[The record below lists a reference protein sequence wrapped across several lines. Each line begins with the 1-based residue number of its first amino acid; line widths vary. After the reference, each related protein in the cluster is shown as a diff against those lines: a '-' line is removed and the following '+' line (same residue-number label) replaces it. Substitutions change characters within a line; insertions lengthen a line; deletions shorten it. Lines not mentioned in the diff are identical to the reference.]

1 MRRSLIAVVVAM
13 IGVLAI
19 TVAPAVRADDNPIK
33 IGFLA
38 PLTGPFADVGKDMV
52 EGVQLALKSLGGKI
66 AGRPVELLIQDT
78 AGDPD
83 TGLSKAR
90 LLVEQSKVDLLTG
103 VYHGGVAMA
112 VAFYAKQKKF
122 PLVITGGRRRG
133 RRDVSDKTAALC
145 LPCLA
150 FDHSDAQGAR
160 LLHSIRDGQA

>member
-1 MRRSLIAVVVAM
+1 MRRSLIAVVVAI
-13 IGVLAI
+13 IGVLAV

-103 VYHGGVAMA
+103 VYHGGVVWRWRSM
-112 VAFYAKQKKF
+112 QS
-122 PLVITGGRRRG
+122 RRN
-133 RRDVSDKTAALC
+133 
-145 LPCLA
+145 
-150 FDHSDAQGAR
+150 FH
-160 LLHSIRDGQA
+160 